1 MEIMCAHTFSS
12 FLQSEQKRTDLPPT
26 PYLIL
31 SILCGHRNVVLAVVR
46 CGRDDAADANDRNPT
61 PPDGSPSACLSV
73 PEND

>member
-12 FLQSEQKRTDLPPT
+12 FLQSEQNRTDLPPT

-31 SILCGHRNVVLAVVR
+31 SILCGHRNVVVR